1 MTMKNTNINEVLKEL
16 KEYDEMMKALKAEVE
31 KLQDEC
37 KEYMTENNLTE
48 VFNEDKTIVARYTEV
63 ISNRFDTT
71 SFKKSEW
78 GELYQEY
85 TKKVTS
91 MRFTLN

>member
-1 MTMKNTNINEVLKEL
+1 MKKERMNQVLAELREYDRMKKEL
-16 KEYDEMMKALKAEVE
+16 EEEIS
-31 KLQDEC
+31 KLQAEC
-37 KEYMTENNLTE
+37 KEYMAENELSE
-48 VFNEDKTIVARYTEV
+48 LFNDDHTIVARMTEV

-78 GELYQEY
+78 AELYQMY

-91 MRFTLN
+91 IRFTVN

>member
-1 MTMKNTNINEVLKEL
+1 MKKERMNQVLAEL
-16 KEYDEMMKALKAEVE
+16 KEYNKMKKELEAEIE
-31 KLQDEC
+31 KLQSEC
-37 KEYMTENNLTE
+37 KEFMAENELTE
-48 VFNEDKTIVARYTEV
+48 LFNDDMTIVARMTEV

-78 GELYQEY
+78 SELYEMY

-91 MRFTLN
+91 VRFTIN

>member
-1 MTMKNTNINEVLKEL
+1 MKNERMNQVLAELREYDRMKKEL
-16 KEYDEMMKALKAEVE
+16 EEEIS
-31 KLQDEC
+31 KLQAEC
-37 KEYMTENNLTE
+37 KEYMAENELSE
-48 VFNEDKTIVARYTEV
+48 LFNDDHTIVARMTEV

-78 GELYQEY
+78 AELYQMY

-91 MRFTLN
+91 IRFTVN